1 MTCREFWDRM
11 PELETDGQP
20 LQHARECASCA
31 ALLERQQAL
40 AMGLRRVAS
49 QRDELKAP
57 AHLEERLLEAF
68 RERAGAPVE
77 VPAILGWPRR
87 SAQVYLAAAVIML
100 GVFLVW
106 RRPSHPIRPVA
117 VAETSSSVLDSDFI
131 PLPYAGE
138 PRSVEDAHLIHVEM
152 PRSALI
158 ALGVPV
164 ADGEAGEPVEAEVLL
179 GLGGAPE
186 AVRVLQ

>member
-1 MTCREFWDRM
+1 M
-11 PELETDGQP
+11 PELEAEGQP
-20 LQHARECASCA
+20 LEHVRECARCA
-31 ALLERQQAL
+31 ALLEQQRAL

-49 QRDELKAP
+49 QRNELEAP
-57 AHLEERLLEAF
+57 ARLEERLVEAF
-68 RERAGAPVE
+68 RGRGTPVE
-77 VPAILGWPRR
+77 VIATHNWPRR
-87 SAQVYLAAAVIML
+87 SAQASAAAMVMVMVLAAFVFWRHPQQPIMPMA
-100 GVFLVW
+100 G
-106 RRPSHPIRPVA
+106 PETASVA
-117 VAETSSSVLDSDFI
+117 DLDSDFV

-138 PRSVEDAHLIHVEM
+138 AGPAEDADLIRVEM

-164 ADGEAGEPVEAEVLL
+164 ADGEAGEPVEAEVML